1 MLTLLSTVLATG
13 IVSGGV
19 VDPSPAMPLAQAN
32 PRDIQFICASS
43 YDPSSQ
49 GRVPTTFAWTPRG
62 KIAIIRWKSNWAANT
77 GYTPEARCNAVSPR
91 FDEAYQ
97 NGTLVY
103 LTNGR
108 LNNQKVICT
117 TREANDCDTV
127 LLTLQPDE
135 NELMVLR
142 QLNNILQGRASAP
155 LEQSSEQLE
164 HSDGTPQIY
173 FNLDIETFLET
184 APVEEE

>member
-1 MLTLLSTVLATG
+1 MFTLLSTALVTAIASLS
-13 IVSGGV
+13 I
-19 VDPSPAMPLAQAN
+19 SPEHPTQLAQAD
-32 PRDIQFICASS
+32 PDRVQFICAPN

-49 GRVPTTFAWTPRG
+49 ERVPTTFAWTPRG
-62 KIAIIRWKSNWAANT
+62 KIAIIRWKSNWAA
-77 GYTPEARCNAVSPR
+77 GAGFTPEVRCNAVSPR

-97 NGTLVY
+97 NGTLAY

-108 LNNQKVICT
+108 INGQKVICASSN
-117 TREANDCDTV
+117 ANGCDTQ

-135 NELMVLR
+135 NELMVLQR
-142 QLNNILQGRASAP
+142 LNEILQGRASAP

-164 HSDGTPQIY
+164 HPDGTPQVY
-173 FNLDIETFLET
+173 FDLDIETFLET